1 MILQHN
7 EELSAENERRG
18 IENNE
23 LRRRLAELEAYGMAN
38 QKVSRY
44 QLEDGEYAIRK
55 AKSELMIKVRE
66 CEVLTAENY
75 TLK

>member
-1 MILQHN
+1 
-7 EELSAENERRG
+7 
-18 IENNE
+18 

-44 QLEDGEYAIRK
+44 QLEDGEYAVRK